1 MAVKLLRLV
10 IALLV
15 AYVVL
20 DMTLALILQDEHP
33 GLIKSVVEIL
43 TMEAGKKE
51 VIAAF
56 VIAAV
61 AGVLAYKY
69 IKC

>member
-1 MAVKLLRLV
+1 
-10 IALLV
+10 
-15 AYVVL
+15 
-20 DMTLALILQDEHP
+20 MTLALILQDEHP

-51 VIAAF
+51 VIVAC